1 MSENYPQLPPSSNLI
16 LACHITGVYDVNRST
31 TLQDDDYELVRAW
44 AESVATTKLHG
55 VLFHTGF
62 SEQTCLTHTN
72 EFISFVKITHDPRF
86 NPNVYRY
93 LVYLHFLEK
102 QANAPTNVFVTDVS
116 DVTLINNPFISP
128 LFIQSPNTLFC
139 GDEPTQLNNEWM
151 QAHGSSLRSQIDDY
165 ANFEAQFA
173 KETLLNCGII
183 GGNYPIF
190 FDFLQQLCAVHR
202 TYNADNKTA
211 YTGDMGVFNYLV
223 RTKFNDRLYHG
234 FPVNTVFKA
243 YEETRTDCWFRHK

>member
-1 MSENYPQLPPSSNLI
+1 MSENYPQLPPTSNLI

-44 AESVATTKLHG
+44 AESVATAKLHG

-102 QANAPTNVFVTDVS
+102 QAHAPTNVFVTDVS